1 MNYDVVI
8 GLETHIE
15 LNTQTKVFCACENSF
30 GGEPNSH
37 CCPICIGLPGVLPE
51 LNKEAVKKTVLMGLA
66 TNCDITKE
74 FYFDRKHYF
83 YPDLAKSYQISQNN
97 TPICK
102 NGYVEIELED
112 KSTKKIRIHQI
123 HLEEDAGKLTHLSTG
138 ETTVDYN
145 RGGVPLI
152 EIVSEPD
159 MSSVG
164 EAINYVTY
172 LKELVKRIGV
182 SNCKME
188 QGQLRCDVNVSIK
201 PEGSS
206 VLGTKVEMKNIN
218 SFKAIE
224 RAINYEINR
233 QLKMVE
239 NGEKIVA
246 ETRRW
251 DDSVQEGFPMRSK
264 EGAKDYRFMPEPDIP
279 TTILTDS
286 YINSLKE
293 ELPLLPRQVRA
304 KLIDEYGLGE
314 YDANL
319 ISKDSSTTA
328 FFFEVIKYYKNAKKI
343 SNWITSEINKR
354 LNLSLT
360 EDKEIPLNAKE
371 FANLLNHVDAGDIS
385 QMGSRTLLSKLWED
399 DTSKVDDLIDQLGLR
414 LNNNDDELK
423 SIVEQIIINNP
434 KAVADHK
441 AGKNVTAFFVGQV
454 MKATKGQADAGK
466 VNKLIGELLK

>member
-97 TPICK
+97 TPICR

-164 EAINYVTY
+164 EAISYVTY

-251 DDSVQEGFPMRSK
+251 DDSVQESFPMRSK

-279 TTILTDS
+279 TTILTES

-319 ISKDSSTTA
+319 ISKDSATTA
-328 FFFEVIKYYKNAKKI
+328 FFFEVIMYYKNAKKI

-371 FANLLNHVDAGDIS
+371 FAILLNHVDAGDIS

-399 DTSKVDDLIDQLGLR
+399 NASKVDDLIDQLGLR

-423 SIVEQIIINNP
+423 TIVEQIISGNP

-466 VNKLIGELLK
+466 VNKLISELLK